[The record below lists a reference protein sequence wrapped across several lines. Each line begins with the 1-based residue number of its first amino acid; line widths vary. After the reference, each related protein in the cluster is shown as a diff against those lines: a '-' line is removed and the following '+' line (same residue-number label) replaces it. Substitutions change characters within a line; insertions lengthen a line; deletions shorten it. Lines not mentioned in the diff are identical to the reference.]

1 MLKYPLK
8 SEFKKRL
15 MVLFLSI
22 FKKSFNDFLSARMI
36 LINLGPILLSLAFFG
51 AIFYYN
57 GENIVNYCQTLL
69 PQSLSDYAH
78 SQGFFS
84 GVFVW
89 VFKALVYFLIFWIA
103 ILLSLVINI
112 FASIF
117 YTPLVVSYLHQKYY
131 PHVVLEEFGSILFSI
146 KYFLKSLLFMLVFLA
161 LLTPFYFIPFIGVFG
176 VFFSIIAHFLFFKN
190 TMSWDIASAIFNYQS
205 YQNLLKQHRLKHY
218 RFSFFCYLFSLIPF
232 FNFFATLLQTL
243 MLTHYFFILKE
254 KEC

>member
-1 MLKYPLK
+1 M
-8 SEFKKRL
+8 
-15 MVLFLSI
+15 FLSI
-22 FKKSFNDFLSARMI
+22 FKKSFNDFLSARML

-51 AIFYYN
+51 AVFHYN

-69 PQSLSDYAH
+69 PQSLSDYSH

-146 KYFLKSLLFMLVFLA
+146 KYFLKSLIFMLLFLA
-161 LLTPFYFIPFIGVFG
+161 VLTPLYFIPFIGVFG
-176 VFFSIIAHFLFFKN
+176 VFFSIIVHFLFFKN
-190 TMSWDIASAIFNYQS
+190 TMSLDIASAIFNYQS

-243 MLTHYFFILKE
+243 MLAHYFFILKE

>member
-1 MLKYPLK
+1 ML
-8 SEFKKRL
+8 
-15 MVLFLSI
+15 
-22 FKKSFNDFLSARMI
+22 

-51 AIFYYN
+51 AVFHYN
-57 GENIVNYCQTLL
+57 GENVVNYCQTLL
-69 PQSLSDYAH
+69 PQSLNDYAH

-103 ILLSLVINI
+103 ILLSLVINV

-146 KYFLKSLLFMLVFLA
+146 KYFLKSLILMLVLLA

-176 VFFSIIAHFLFFKN
+176 VFFSIIPHFLFSK
-190 TMSWDIASAIFNYQS
+190 T
-205 YQNLLKQHRLKHY
+205 
-218 RFSFFCYLFSLIPF
+218 P
-232 FNFFATLLQTL
+232 
-243 MLTHYFFILKE
+243 
-254 KEC
+254 

>member
-1 MLKYPLK
+1 
-8 SEFKKRL
+8 

-22 FKKSFNDFLSARMI
+22 FKKSFNDFLSVRML

-51 AIFYYN
+51 AVFHYN
-57 GENIVNYCQTLL
+57 GESVVNYCQALL
-69 PQSLSDYAH
+69 PQSLSGYSH

-146 KYFLKSLLFMLVFLA
+146 KYFLKSLIFMLLWMV

-176 VFFSIIAHFLFFKN
+176 VFFSIIPHFLFFKN
-190 TMSWDIASAIFNYQS
+190 TMSWDIASAIFNHQS

>member
-1 MLKYPLK
+1 M
-8 SEFKKRL
+8 
-15 MVLFLSI
+15 FLSI
-22 FKKSFNDFLSARMI
+22 FKKSFNDFLSTRML

-57 GENIVNYCQTLL
+57 GENVVNYCQALL
-69 PQSLSDYAH
+69 PQSLSDYSH

-103 ILLSLVINI
+103 ILLSLVINV

-146 KYFLKSLLFMLVFLA
+146 KYFLKSLLFMLLFLV

-176 VFFSIIAHFLFFKN
+176 VFFSIIPHFLFFKN
-190 TMSWDIASAIFNYQS
+190 TMSLDIASAIFNHQS
-205 YQNLLKQHRLKHY
+205 YQNLFKQHRLKHY
-218 RFSFFCYLFSLIPF
+218 RFSFFAIF
-232 FNFFATLLQTL
+232 FP
-243 MLTHYFFILKE
+243 
-254 KEC
+254 

>member
-1 MLKYPLK
+1 
-8 SEFKKRL
+8 

-22 FKKSFNDFLSARMI
+22 FKKSFNDFLSARML

-51 AIFYYN
+51 AIFHYN
-57 GENIVNYCQTLL
+57 GESVVNYCQALL
-69 PQSLSDYAH
+69 PQSLSDYSH
-78 SQGFFS
+78 SQGFFA

-103 ILLSLVINI
+103 ILLSLIINI

-146 KYFLKSLLFMLVFLA
+146 KYFLKALLFMLLFLA

-190 TMSWDIASAIFNYQS
+190 TMSLDIASMIFNHQS
-205 YQNLLKQHRLKHY
+205 YQKLLQQHRLKHY

>member
-1 MLKYPLK
+1 
-8 SEFKKRL
+8 

-22 FKKSFNDFLSARMI
+22 FKKSFNDFLSTRML

-51 AIFYYN
+51 AVFHYN
-57 GENIVNYCQTLL
+57 GESVVNYCQALL
-69 PQSLSDYAH
+69 PQSLNDYAH

-103 ILLSLVINI
+103 ILLSLIINI

-146 KYFLKSLLFMLVFLA
+146 KYFLKTLILMLVLLA

-176 VFFSIIAHFLFFKN
+176 VFFSIIPHFLFFKN
-190 TMSWDIASAIFNYQS
+190 TMSLDIASAIFNHQS

>member
-1 MLKYPLK
+1 
-8 SEFKKRL
+8 
-15 MVLFLSI
+15 MVLSLSI
-22 FKKSFNDFLSARMI
+22 LKKSFNDFLSARML

-57 GENIVNYCQTLL
+57 GGSIVGYCQTLL
-69 PQSLSDYAH
+69 PQSLSDYSH
-78 SQGFFS
+78 SQGFFA

-89 VFKALVYFLIFWIA
+89 VFKALVYLLIFWIA

-146 KYFLKSLLFMLVFLA
+146 KYFLKSLIFMLLLLA
-161 LLTPFYFIPFIGVFG
+161 VLTPFYFIPFIGVFG
-176 VFFSIIAHFLFFKN
+176 VFLSIIPHFLFFKN
-190 TMSWDIASAIFNYQS
+190 TMSWDIASMIFNYQS

-218 RFSFFCYLFSLIPF
+218 HFSFFCYLFSLIPF
-232 FNFFATLLQTL
+232 LIFLPPYCKPL
-243 MLTHYFFILKE
+243 
-254 KEC
+254 C

>member
-1 MLKYPLK
+1 
-8 SEFKKRL
+8 

-22 FKKSFNDFLSARMI
+22 FKKSFNDFLSTRML

-57 GENIVNYCQTLL
+57 GENIVNYCQALL
-69 PQSLSDYAH
+69 PQSLSDYSH

-112 FASIF
+112 FVSIF

-131 PHVVLEEFGSILFSI
+131 PHIVLEEFGSVLFSI
-146 KYFLKSLLFMLVFLA
+146 KYFLKSLLFMLLFLA
-161 LLTPFYFIPFIGVFG
+161 VLTPFYFIPFIGVFG

-190 TMSWDIASAIFNYQS
+190 TMSLDIASAIFNYQS

>member
-1 MLKYPLK
+1 
-8 SEFKKRL
+8 

-22 FKKSFNDFLSARMI
+22 FKKSFNDFLSARML

-51 AIFYYN
+51 AVFHYN
-57 GENIVNYCQTLL
+57 GESVVNYCQALL
-69 PQSLSDYAH
+69 PQSLSDYSH

-103 ILLSLVINI
+103 ILLSLVINV

-146 KYFLKSLLFMLVFLA
+146 KYFLKSLIFMLLFLA
-161 LLTPFYFIPFIGVFG
+161 VLTPFYFIPFIGVFG

-190 TMSWDIASAIFNYQS
+190 TMSLDIASMIFNYQS

-243 MLTHYFFILKE
+243 MLVHYFFIFKE

>member
-1 MLKYPLK
+1 
-8 SEFKKRL
+8 

-22 FKKSFNDFLSARMI
+22 FKKSFNDFLSTRMI

-57 GENIVNYCQTLL
+57 GGSIVGYCQALL
-69 PQSLSDYAH
+69 PQSLSDYSH
-78 SQGFFS
+78 SQGFFA

-89 VFKALVYFLIFWIA
+89 VFKALVYFFIFWIV
-103 ILLSLVINI
+103 ILLSLVINV

-146 KYFLKSLLFMLVFLA
+146 KYFLKSLLFMLLFLA
-161 LLTPFYFIPFIGVFG
+161 VLTPLYFIPFIGVFG
-176 VFFSIIAHFLFFKN
+176 VFFSIIPHFLFFKN
-190 TMSWDIASAIFNYQS
+190 TMSWDIASMIFNYQS

-243 MLTHYFFILKE
+243 MLAHYFFILKE

>member
-1 MLKYPLK
+1 
-8 SEFKKRL
+8 

-22 FKKSFNDFLSARMI
+22 FKKSFNDFLSARML

-57 GENIVNYCQTLL
+57 GENIVNYCQALL
-69 PQSLSDYAH
+69 PQSLSDYSH
-78 SQGFFS
+78 SQGFFA

-89 VFKALVYFLIFWIA
+89 VFKALVYSFIFWIA
-103 ILLSLVINI
+103 ILLSLVINV

-131 PHVVLEEFGSILFSI
+131 SHVVLEEFGSILFSI
-146 KYFLKSLLFMLVFLA
+146 KYFLKALAFMLLFLA
-161 LLTPFYFIPFIGVFG
+161 VLTPFYFIPFIGVFG
-176 VFFSIIAHFLFFKN
+176 VFFSIIVHFLFFKN
-190 TMSWDIASAIFNYQS
+190 TMSLDIASAIFNYQS

-243 MLTHYFFILKE
+243 MLAHYFFILKE

>member
-1 MLKYPLK
+1 M
-8 SEFKKRL
+8 
-15 MVLFLSI
+15 FLSI
-22 FKKSFNDFLSARMI
+22 FKKSFNDFLSVRML

-51 AIFYYN
+51 AVFHYN
-57 GENIVNYCQTLL
+57 GESVVNYCQALL
-69 PQSLSDYAH
+69 PQSLNDYAH

-103 ILLSLVINI
+103 ILLSLIINI

-146 KYFLKSLLFMLVFLA
+146 KYFLKTLILMLVLLA

-176 VFFSIIAHFLFFKN
+176 VFFSIIPHFLFFKN
-190 TMSWDIASAIFNYQS
+190 TMSLDIASAIFNHQS

>member
-1 MLKYPLK
+1 
-8 SEFKKRL
+8 

-22 FKKSFNDFLSARMI
+22 LKKSFNDFLSVRML

-69 PQSLSDYAH
+69 PQSLSDYSH
-78 SQGFFS
+78 SQGFFA

-131 PHVVLEEFGSILFSI
+131 PHVVLEEFGSILFSV
-146 KYFLKSLLFMLVFLA
+146 KYFLKALLFMLLFLA
-161 LLTPFYFIPFIGVFG
+161 VLTPLYFIPFIGVFG
-176 VFFSIIAHFLFFKN
+176 VFLSIIAHFLFFKN
-190 TMSWDIASAIFNYQS
+190 TMSLDIASMIFNYQS

-243 MLTHYFFILKE
+243 MLAHYFFILKE

>member
-1 MLKYPLK
+1 
-8 SEFKKRL
+8 

-22 FKKSFNDFLSARMI
+22 FKKSFNDFLSARML

-69 PQSLSDYAH
+69 PQSLSDYSH
-78 SQGFFS
+78 SQGFFA

-89 VFKALVYFLIFWIA
+89 VFKALVYFLIFWIV

-131 PHVVLEEFGSILFSI
+131 PHVVLEEFGSILFSV
-146 KYFLKSLLFMLVFLA
+146 KYFLKSLILMLVFLA

-176 VFFSIIAHFLFFKN
+176 VFFSIIVHFLFFKN
-190 TMSWDIASAIFNYQS
+190 TMSWDIASAIFNHQS

-243 MLTHYFFILKE
+243 MLAHYFFILKE

>member
-1 MLKYPLK
+1 
-8 SEFKKRL
+8 

-22 FKKSFNDFLSARMI
+22 FKKSFNDFLSARML

-57 GENIVNYCQTLL
+57 GGSIVGYCQTLL
-69 PQSLSDYAH
+69 PQSLNDYSH
-78 SQGFFS
+78 SQGFFA
-84 GVFVW
+84 GVFTW

-103 ILLSLVINI
+103 ILLSLIINV

-146 KYFLKSLLFMLVFLA
+146 KYFLKVLILMLVFLA

-176 VFFSIIAHFLFFKN
+176 VFFSIIVHFLFFKN
-190 TMSWDIASAIFNYQS
+190 TMSLDIASMIFNYQS

-232 FNFFATLLQTL
+232 FNFFTTLLQTL
-243 MLTHYFFILKE
+243 MLAHYFFILKE

>member
-1 MLKYPLK
+1 
-8 SEFKKRL
+8 
-15 MVLFLSI
+15 
-22 FKKSFNDFLSARMI
+22 MI

-57 GENIVNYCQTLL
+57 GENIVGYCQTLL
-69 PQSLSDYAH
+69 PQSLSDYSH

-131 PHVVLEEFGSILFSI
+131 PHVVLEKFGSILFSI
-146 KYFLKSLLFMLVFLA
+146 KYFLKALILMLVLLA

-176 VFFSIIAHFLFFKN
+176 VFFSIIPHFLFFKN
-190 TMSWDIASAIFNYQS
+190 TMSLDIASAIFNHQS

-218 RFSFFCYLFSLIPF
+218 HFSFFCYLFSLIPF
-232 FNFFATLLQTL
+232 LIFLLL
-243 MLTHYFFILKE
+243 YYKP
-254 KEC
+254 

>member
-1 MLKYPLK
+1 
-8 SEFKKRL
+8 

-22 FKKSFNDFLSARMI
+22 FKKSFNDFLSVRML

-51 AIFYYN
+51 SVFYYN
-57 GENIVNYCQTLL
+57 GGSIVGYCQTLL
-69 PQSLSDYAH
+69 PQSLSDYSH
-78 SQGFFS
+78 SQGFFA
-84 GVFVW
+84 GVFAW
-89 VFKALVYFLIFWIA
+89 VFKALVYFLIFWIV

-146 KYFLKSLLFMLVFLA
+146 KYFLKSLAFMLLFLA
-161 LLTPFYFIPFIGVFG
+161 VLTPFYFIPFIGVF
-176 VFFSIIAHFLFFKN
+176 FSIIPHFLFFKN
-190 TMSWDIASAIFNYQS
+190 TMSWDIASMIFNHQS

-243 MLTHYFFILKE
+243 MLVHYFFILKE

>member
-1 MLKYPLK
+1 
-8 SEFKKRL
+8 

-22 FKKSFNDFLSARMI
+22 FKKSFNDFLSARML

-51 AIFYYN
+51 TVFHYN
-57 GENIVNYCQTLL
+57 GESVVNYCQALL
-69 PQSLSDYAH
+69 PQSLSDYSH

-103 ILLSLVINI
+103 ILLSLVINV

-117 YTPLVVSYLHQKYY
+117 YTPLVVFYLHQKYY

-146 KYFLKSLLFMLVFLA
+146 KYFLKALILMLVLLA

-190 TMSWDIASAIFNYQS
+190 TMSLDIASMIFNHQS

>member
-1 MLKYPLK
+1 M
-8 SEFKKRL
+8 
-15 MVLFLSI
+15 FLSI
-22 FKKSFNDFLSARMI
+22 FKKSFNDFLSSRMI

-57 GENIVNYCQTLL
+57 GENIVNYCQALL
-69 PQSLSDYAH
+69 PQSLNDYSH

-84 GVFVW
+84 GVFAW

-146 KYFLKSLLFMLVFLA
+146 KYFLKALILMLVLLA

-190 TMSWDIASAIFNYQS
+190 TMSLDIASAIFNYQS

-232 FNFFATLLQTL
+232 FNFFTTLLQTL

>member
-1 MLKYPLK
+1 MAL
-8 SEFKKRL
+8 S
-15 MVLFLSI
+15 LSI
-22 FKKSFNDFLSARMI
+22 LKKSFNDFLSARML

-57 GENIVNYCQTLL
+57 GENIVGYCQTLL
-69 PQSLSDYAH
+69 PQSLSDYSH

-89 VFKALVYFLIFWIA
+89 VFKALVYFLIFWIV

-112 FASIF
+112 FVSIF
-117 YTPLVVSYLHQKYY
+117 YTPLVVFYLHQKYY

-146 KYFLKSLLFMLVFLA
+146 KYFLKSLLFMLLFLA
-161 LLTPFYFIPFIGVFG
+161 VLTPFYFIPFIGVF
-176 VFFSIIAHFLFFKN
+176 FSIIVHFLFFKN
-190 TMSWDIASAIFNYQS
+190 TMSLDIASMIFNYQS

>member
-1 MLKYPLK
+1 
-8 SEFKKRL
+8 

-22 FKKSFNDFLSARMI
+22 FKKSFNDFLSARML

-57 GENIVNYCQTLL
+57 GENIVNYFQTLL
-69 PQSLSDYAH
+69 PQSLNDYFR
-78 SQGFFS
+78 SQGFFA

-89 VFKALVYFLIFWIA
+89 VFKALVYFLILWIA

-131 PHVVLEEFGSILFSI
+131 PHIVLEEFGSILFSI
-146 KYFLKSLLFMLVFLA
+146 KYFLKSLLFMLLFLA
-161 LLTPFYFIPFIGVFG
+161 VLTPFYFIPFIGVFG

-190 TMSWDIASAIFNYQS
+190 TMSLDIASAIFNYQS

-243 MLTHYFFILKE
+243 MLAHYFFIFKE

>member
-1 MLKYPLK
+1 
-8 SEFKKRL
+8 

-22 FKKSFNDFLSARMI
+22 FKKSFNDFLSARML
-36 LINLGPILLSLAFFG
+36 LINLCPILLSLAFFG
-51 AIFYYN
+51 AVFHYN
-57 GENIVNYCQTLL
+57 GESVVNYCQALL
-69 PQSLSDYAH
+69 PQSLSDYSH
-78 SQGFFS
+78 SQGFFA

-89 VFKALVYFLIFWIA
+89 VFKALVYLLIFWIA

-146 KYFLKSLLFMLVFLA
+146 KYFLKSLIFMLLLLA
-161 LLTPFYFIPFIGVFG
+161 VLTPFYFIPFIGVFG
-176 VFFSIIAHFLFFKN
+176 VFLSIIPHFLFFKN
-190 TMSWDIASAIFNYQS
+190 TMSWDIASMIFNYQS

-218 RFSFFCYLFSLIPF
+218 HFSFFCYLFSLIPF

>member
-1 MLKYPLK
+1 
-8 SEFKKRL
+8 

-22 FKKSFNDFLSARMI
+22 FKKSFNDFLSARML

-51 AIFYYN
+51 AIFHYN
-57 GENIVNYCQTLL
+57 GESVVNYCQALL
-69 PQSLSDYAH
+69 PQSLSDYSH

-103 ILLSLVINI
+103 ILLSLVINV

-146 KYFLKSLLFMLVFLA
+146 KYFLKALILMLVLLA

-190 TMSWDIASAIFNYQS
+190 TMSLDIASMIFNHQS

>member
-1 MLKYPLK
+1 
-8 SEFKKRL
+8 
-15 MVLFLSI
+15 MVLSLSI
-22 FKKSFNDFLSARMI
+22 LKKSFNDFLSARMI
-36 LINLGPILLSLAFFG
+36 VINLGPILLSLAFFG
-51 AIFYYN
+51 VIFYYN
-57 GENIVNYCQTLL
+57 GENIVNYCQALL
-69 PQSLSDYAH
+69 PQSLSDYSH
-78 SQGFFS
+78 SQGFFAS
-84 GVFVW
+84 VFVW
-89 VFKALVYFLIFWIA
+89 IFKALVYFLIFWIA

-112 FASIF
+112 FVSIF

-131 PHVVLEEFGSILFSI
+131 SHVVLEEFGSILFSI
-146 KYFLKSLLFMLVFLA
+146 KYFLKSLIFMLLFLA
-161 LLTPFYFIPFIGVFG
+161 VLTPFYFIPFIGVFG

-190 TMSWDIASAIFNYQS
+190 TMSWDIASMIFNYQS

>member
-1 MLKYPLK
+1 M
-8 SEFKKRL
+8 
-15 MVLFLSI
+15 FLSI
-22 FKKSFNDFLSARMI
+22 FKKSFNDFLSARML

-51 AIFYYN
+51 AVFHYN
-57 GENIVNYCQTLL
+57 GESVVNYCQALL
-69 PQSLSDYAH
+69 PQSLSDYSH

-103 ILLSLVINI
+103 ILLSLVINV

-146 KYFLKSLLFMLVFLA
+146 KYFLKTLILMLVLLA

-176 VFFSIIAHFLFFKN
+176 VFFSIIPHFLFFKN
-190 TMSWDIASAIFNYQS
+190 TMSLDIASAIFNHQS

>member
-1 MLKYPLK
+1 
-8 SEFKKRL
+8 

-22 FKKSFNDFLSARMI
+22 FKKSFNDFLSARML

-51 AIFYYN
+51 VIFYYN

-69 PQSLSDYAH
+69 PQSLSDYSH
-78 SQGFFS
+78 SQGFFT
-84 GVFVW
+84 GMFAW
-89 VFKALVYFLIFWIA
+89 VFKALVYFLIFWIV

-146 KYFLKSLLFMLVFLA
+146 KYFLKSLIFILLFLSV
-161 LLTPFYFIPFIGVFG
+161 LTPLYFIPFIGVFG
-176 VFFSIIAHFLFFKN
+176 VFLSIIAHFLFFKN
-190 TMSWDIASAIFNYQS
+190 TMSWDIASTIFNYQN

-243 MLTHYFFILKE
+243 MLAHYFFILKE

>member
-1 MLKYPLK
+1 
-8 SEFKKRL
+8 

-57 GENIVNYCQTLL
+57 GENVVNYCQTLL
-69 PQSLSDYAH
+69 PQSLSDYSH
-78 SQGFFS
+78 SQGFFA

-89 VFKALVYFLIFWIA
+89 VFKALVYFFIFWIA

-131 PHVVLEEFGSILFSI
+131 SHVVLEEFGSILFSI
-146 KYFLKSLLFMLVFLA
+146 KYFLKSLIFMLLWMAV
-161 LLTPFYFIPFIGVFG
+161 LTPFYFIPFIGFFG
-176 VFFSIIAHFLFFKN
+176 VFFSIIPHFLFFKN
-190 TMSWDIASAIFNYQS
+190 TMSLDIASMIFNHQS

-243 MLTHYFFILKE
+243 MLAHYFFILKE

>member
-1 MLKYPLK
+1 
-8 SEFKKRL
+8 
-15 MVLFLSI
+15 MVLSLSI
-22 FKKSFNDFLSARMI
+22 LKKSFNDFLSARML

-51 AIFYYN
+51 AVFYYN
-57 GENIVNYCQTLL
+57 GGSIVSYCQTLL
-69 PQSLSDYAH
+69 PQSLNDYSH
-78 SQGFFS
+78 SQGFFA
-84 GVFVW
+84 GVFAW
-89 VFKALVYFLIFWIA
+89 VFKALVYFLIFWIV

-131 PHVVLEEFGSILFSI
+131 PHVVLEEFGSVLFSI
-146 KYFLKSLLFMLVFLA
+146 KYFLKSLIFMLLLLA
-161 LLTPFYFIPFIGVFG
+161 VLTPFYFIPFIGVF
-176 VFFSIIAHFLFFKN
+176 FSIIPHFLFFKN
-190 TMSWDIASAIFNYQS
+190 TMILDIASMIFDYQS

-243 MLTHYFFILKE
+243 MLAHYFFILKE

>member
-1 MLKYPLK
+1 M
-8 SEFKKRL
+8 
-15 MVLFLSI
+15 FLSI
-22 FKKSFNDFLSARMI
+22 FKKSFNDFLSARML

-51 AIFYYN
+51 AVFHYN
-57 GENIVNYCQTLL
+57 GESVVNYCQALL
-69 PQSLSDYAH
+69 PQSLSDYSH

-103 ILLSLVINI
+103 ILLSLVINV

-146 KYFLKSLLFMLVFLA
+146 KYFLRSLLFMLLFLA
-161 LLTPFYFIPFIGVFG
+161 VLTPFYFIPFIGVFG
-176 VFFSIIAHFLFFKN
+176 VFLSIIPHFLFFKN
-190 TMSWDIASAIFNYQS
+190 TMSWDIASAIFNHQS

>member
-1 MLKYPLK
+1 
-8 SEFKKRL
+8 
-15 MVLFLSI
+15 MVLSLSI
-22 FKKSFNDFLSARMI
+22 LKKSFNDFLSVRML

-69 PQSLSDYAH
+69 PQSLSDYSH
-78 SQGFFS
+78 SQGFFF

-89 VFKALVYFLIFWIA
+89 IFKALVYFLIVWIV

-146 KYFLKSLLFMLVFLA
+146 KYFLKSLAFMLLFLA
-161 LLTPFYFIPFIGVFG
+161 VLTPLYFIPFIGVFG
-176 VFFSIIAHFLFFKN
+176 VFFSIIVHFLFFKN
-190 TMSWDIASAIFNYQS
+190 TMSLDIASMIFNYQS

-243 MLTHYFFILKE
+243 MLAHYFFIFKE

>member
-1 MLKYPLK
+1 M
-8 SEFKKRL
+8 
-15 MVLFLSI
+15 FLSI
-22 FKKSFNDFLSARMI
+22 FKKSFNDFLSARML

-57 GENIVNYCQTLL
+57 GESVVNYCQALL
-69 PQSLSDYAH
+69 PQSLNDYAH
-78 SQGFFS
+78 SQGFFAS
-84 GVFVW
+84 VFAW
-89 VFKALVYFLIFWIA
+89 VFKVLVYSLIFWIA
-103 ILLSLVINI
+103 ILLSLVINV

-146 KYFLKSLLFMLVFLA
+146 KYFLKALILMLVFLA

-176 VFFSIIAHFLFFKN
+176 VFFSIIPHFLFFKN

-243 MLTHYFFILKE
+243 MLVHYFFILKE

>member
-1 MLKYPLK
+1 
-8 SEFKKRL
+8 

-22 FKKSFNDFLSARMI
+22 FKKSFNDFLSARML

-51 AIFYYN
+51 AIFHYN
-57 GENIVNYCQTLL
+57 GESVVNYCQALL
-69 PQSLSDYAH
+69 PQSLSDYSH

-103 ILLSLVINI
+103 ILLSLVINV

-146 KYFLKSLLFMLVFLA
+146 KYFLKALILMLVLLA

-190 TMSWDIASAIFNYQS
+190 TMSWDIASMIFNYQS

-243 MLTHYFFILKE
+243 MLAHYFFIFKE

>member
-1 MLKYPLK
+1 
-8 SEFKKRL
+8 

-22 FKKSFNDFLSARMI
+22 FKKSFNDFLSARML

-51 AIFYYN
+51 AVFYYN
-57 GENIVNYCQTLL
+57 GGSIVNYCQTLL
-69 PQSLSDYAH
+69 PQSLNDYSH
-78 SQGFFS
+78 SQGFFA

-103 ILLSLVINI
+103 ILLSLVINV
-112 FASIF
+112 FVSIF

-131 PHVVLEEFGSILFSI
+131 PHVVLEDFGSILFSI
-146 KYFLKSLLFMLVFLA
+146 KYFLKVLILMLVLLA

-176 VFFSIIAHFLFFKN
+176 VFLSIIPHFLFFKN
-190 TMSWDIASAIFNYQS
+190 TMSLDIASAIFNHQS

>member
-1 MLKYPLK
+1 
-8 SEFKKRL
+8 

-22 FKKSFNDFLSARMI
+22 FKKSFNDFLSARML

-51 AIFYYN
+51 SIFYYN
-57 GENIVNYCQTLL
+57 GGSIVGYCQTLL
-69 PQSLSDYAH
+69 PQSLSDYSH
-78 SQGFFS
+78 SQGFFA

-89 VFKALVYFLIFWIA
+89 VFKALVYFFIFWIV

-146 KYFLKSLLFMLVFLA
+146 KYFLKSLLFMLLFLA
-161 LLTPFYFIPFIGVFG
+161 VLTPLYLIPFIGVFG

-190 TMSWDIASAIFNYQS
+190 TMSWDIASMIFNYQS

>member
-1 MLKYPLK
+1 
-8 SEFKKRL
+8 
-15 MVLFLSI
+15 MVLSLSI
-22 FKKSFNDFLSARMI
+22 LKKSFNDFLSARML

-51 AIFYYN
+51 AVFHYN
-57 GENIVNYCQTLL
+57 GENIVNYCQALL
-69 PQSLSDYAH
+69 PQSLNDYSH
-78 SQGFFS
+78 SPGFFA

-103 ILLSLVINI
+103 ILLSLIINI

-117 YTPLVVSYLHQKYY
+117 YTPLVVSYLHKKYY

-146 KYFLKSLLFMLVFLA
+146 KYFLKALILMLVFLV

-190 TMSWDIASAIFNYQS
+190 TMSLDIASMIFNHQS

>member
-1 MLKYPLK
+1 
-8 SEFKKRL
+8 

-22 FKKSFNDFLSARMI
+22 FKKSFNDFLSARML
-36 LINLGPILLSLAFFG
+36 LINLGPTLLSLAFFG
-51 AIFYYN
+51 AVFHYN
-57 GENIVNYCQTLL
+57 GESVVNYCQALL
-69 PQSLSDYAH
+69 PQSLNDYSH

-103 ILLSLVINI
+103 ILLSLVINV

-146 KYFLKSLLFMLVFLA
+146 KYFLKALLFMLVLLA

-176 VFFSIIAHFLFFKN
+176 VFFSIIPHFLFFKN
-190 TMSWDIASAIFNYQS
+190 TMSLDIASAIFNYQS

>member
-1 MLKYPLK
+1 
-8 SEFKKRL
+8 

-22 FKKSFNDFLSARMI
+22 FKKSFNDFLSVRML

-57 GENIVNYCQTLL
+57 GGSIVNYCQTLL
-69 PQSLSDYAH
+69 PQSLSDYSH

-89 VFKALVYFLIFWIA
+89 VFKALVYFLIFWIV

-131 PHVVLEEFGSILFSI
+131 PHVVLEEFGSILFSV
-146 KYFLKSLLFMLVFLA
+146 KYFLKALAFMLLFLA
-161 LLTPFYFIPFIGVFG
+161 VLTPFYFIPFIGVFG

-190 TMSWDIASAIFNYQS
+190 TMSWDIASMIFNHQS

-243 MLTHYFFILKE
+243 MLAHYFFILRE

>member
-1 MLKYPLK
+1 
-8 SEFKKRL
+8 

-22 FKKSFNDFLSARMI
+22 FKKSFNDFLSARML

-51 AIFYYN
+51 AVFHYN
-57 GENIVNYCQTLL
+57 GESVVGYCHTLL
-69 PQSLSDYAH
+69 PQSLNDYAH
-78 SQGFFS
+78 SQGFFA

-103 ILLSLVINI
+103 ILLSLVINV

-146 KYFLKSLLFMLVFLA
+146 KYFLKALILMLVLLA

-176 VFFSIIAHFLFFKN
+176 VFFSIIPHFLFFKN
-190 TMSWDIASAIFNYQS
+190 TMSLDIASAIFNHQS

-243 MLTHYFFILKE
+243 MLTHYFFILRE

>member
-1 MLKYPLK
+1 
-8 SEFKKRL
+8 

-36 LINLGPILLSLAFFG
+36 VINLGPILLSLAFFG

-57 GENIVNYCQTLL
+57 DENIVNYCQALL
-69 PQSLSDYAH
+69 PQSLSDYSH
-78 SQGFFS
+78 SQGFFA
-84 GVFVW
+84 GVFAW
-89 VFKALVYFLIFWIA
+89 VFKALVYFFIFWIV
-103 ILLSLVINI
+103 ILLSLVINV

-131 PHVVLEEFGSILFSI
+131 SHVVLEEFGSILFSI
-146 KYFLKSLLFMLVFLA
+146 KYFLKSLAFMLLFLA
-161 LLTPFYFIPFIGVFG
+161 VLTPFYFIPFIGVFG

-190 TMSWDIASAIFNYQS
+190 TMSWDIASMIFNYQS

-243 MLTHYFFILKE
+243 MLAHYFFILKE